1 VPVLRLEDVSVT
13 YRTSEGAVPAVRGVS
28 LDLEA
33 GTSLGV
39 AGESG
44 SGKSTLAATV
54 LRLTP
59 RSATVEGRVLLDGED
74 VLAMSFG
81 RLRAV
86 RWAEASIVF
95 QGALHSLNPLHRV
108 GRQIAEPVL
117 LHDRSAGARR
127 SVDGVVEALLASVG
141 LPTRLASSYPHQL
154 SGGQKQ
160 RVMIA
165 MALAC
170 KPRLIVADEPT
181 TALDVMVQAQV
192 LDLLTSLV
200 RELGVGL
207 VVISHDLSVLAT
219 TCDRVAVMYAG
230 RVVEEGPAEAVLQSA
245 RHPYTRALAAAF
257 PTIGD
262 PAARFAPRGLPGDPP
277 WPGDLP
283 TGCPFHPRCPEAEDR
298 CRTED
303 VRLRPAGDHQAAACI
318 HVGDP
323 RRVVR

>member
-1 VPVLRLEDVSVT
+1 MTVPLLRLEDLEVT
-13 YRTSEGAVPAVRGVS
+13 YRTSEGDVPAVRGVT
-28 LDLEA
+28 LDVVA

-59 RSATVEGRVLLDGED
+59 RSAKVAGRVLLDDED
-74 VLAMSFG
+74 VLSMSFG
-81 RLRAV
+81 RLRTV
-86 RWAEASIVF
+86 RWSEASIVF
-95 QGALHSLNPLHRV
+95 QGALHSLNPLHRI
-108 GRQIAEPVL
+108 GRQVAEPVQ
-117 LHDRSAGARR
+117 LHDRTATRR
-127 SVDGVVEALLASVG
+127 SADSTVARLLADVG
-141 LPTRLASSYPHQL
+141 LPARLASSYPHQL

-170 KPRLIVADEPT
+170 EPRLIVADEPT

-200 RELGVGL
+200 HDRGLGL
-207 VVISHDLSVLAT
+207 VVISHDLSVLAS

-230 RVVEEGPAEAVLQSA
+230 RVVEQGRSGDVLDRA
-245 RHPYTRALAAAF
+245 RHPYTRALSAAF

-283 TGCPFHPRCPEAEDR
+283 AGCPFHPRCPEAVDE
-298 CRTED
+298 CRTVD
-303 VRLRPAGDHQAAACI
+303 VRLRPAGPGQEAACV
-318 HVGDP
+318 HVGSEVAP
-323 RRVVR
+323 

>member
-1 VPVLRLEDVSVT
+1 MTLLHLDDVSVT
-13 YRTSEGAVPAVRGVS
+13 YQTSEGAVPAVRGVS
-28 LDLEA
+28 LSVEA

-59 RSATVEGRVLLDGED
+59 ATATVTGQVLLDDED
-74 VLAMSFG
+74 VLSMSFG

-86 RWAEASIVF
+86 RWASAAIVF

-108 GRQIAEPVL
+108 GRQIGEPL
-117 LHDRSAGARR
+117 QLHDRTVSAS
-127 SVDGVVEALLASVG
+127 SVDARVRELLGQVG

-170 KPRLIVADEPT
+170 SPRLIIADEPT

-192 LDLLTSLV
+192 LDLLTGLV
-200 RELGVGL
+200 ADLGLGL
-207 VVISHDLSVLAT
+207 VVISHDLSVLGS
-219 TCDRVAVMYAG
+219 TCDRLAVMYAG
-230 RVVEEGPAEAVLQSA
+230 RVVEEGPSREVLDRA
-245 RHPYTRALAAAF
+245 RHPYTRALSAAF

-262 PAARFAPRGLPGDPP
+262 PTARFAPRGLPGDPP
-277 WPGDLP
+277 FPGDLP
-283 TGCPFHPRCPEAEDR
+283 TGCPFHPRCAVAVDV
-298 CRTED
+298 CRSED
-303 VRLRPAGDHQAAACI
+303 VRLRLAAPQHLAACV
-318 HVGDP
+318 HVEP
-323 RRVVR
+323 VSVPQ

>member
-1 VPVLRLEDVSVT
+1 VPLLRLEDLEVT
-13 YRTSEGAVPAVRGVS
+13 YRTSGGDVPAVRGVTV
-28 LDLEA
+28 DVET
-33 GTSLGV
+33 GTSLGI

-59 RSATVEGRVLLDGED
+59 RTAKVTGRVLLDDED

-86 RWAEASIVF
+86 RWSEASIVF
-95 QGALHSLNPLHRV
+95 QGALHSLNPLHRI
-108 GRQIAEPVL
+108 GRQVAEPVQ
-117 LHDRSAGARR
+117 LHDSTATRR
-127 SVDGVVEALLASVG
+127 GVQTTIGQLLSDVG
-141 LPTRLASSYPHQL
+141 LPARLAESYPHQL

-170 KPRLIVADEPT
+170 EPRLIVADEPT

-200 RELGVGL
+200 RDRGLGL

-230 RVVEEGPAEAVLQSA
+230 RVVEQGRSADVLDRA
-245 RHPYTRALAAAF
+245 RHPYTRALSAAF

-283 TGCPFHPRCPEAEDR
+283 AGCPFHPRCPQTVEE
-298 CRTED
+298 CRTVD
-303 VRLRPAGDHQAAACI
+303 VRLRPAGPEQQAACV
-318 HVGDP
+318 HVGP
-323 RRVVR
+323 EVAR